1 MAASA
6 DIVQLIYK
14 YIRND
19 LSVAEEARL
28 NNWLQ
33 ESVTNRRFFDE
44 VTAPGY
50 LFAEAMA
57 REQVDKQLNVDDA
70 WRRLSTVGLPTTE
83 IHHIEPSQPARL
95 IRLRIVKYVVA
106 ASVTLLVISG
116 AYLLLRPRAKQ
127 DITETNTT
135 TQPQSHDVAPN
146 TKAPTLTLADGT
158 VVLLDSTQQGT
169 LAIQG
174 NTNVIKNANGQIVYT
189 PAANAGGAMLY
200 NTMTVPKGGNVV
212 SLALA
217 DGSKVWL
224 NAASS
229 IRYPAAFSGTER
241 KVEITGEAYFEVT
254 HNATMPFK
262 VSRGNVDVEVLGTHF
277 NVNAFPEE
285 KEIKVTLLEGK
296 VKVVN
301 RQLAIGNKASVVITP
316 GKQAVLTAD
325 SQFTIADADVEQ
337 VMAWKN
343 GLFMFNNTG
352 IENIMQQIER
362 WYDVT
367 VYYEGD
373 LKRWTFNGQIS
384 RYSNVSKV
392 LEMMEATGT
401 IHFRVEDRKIYVMP

>member
-28 NNWLQ
+28 NDWLQ
-33 ESVTNRRFFDE
+33 ESVMNRRFFEE
-44 VTAPGY
+44 VTATGH

-57 REQVDKQLNVDDA
+57 RERVDKQLNVDDA
-70 WRRLSTVGLPTTE
+70 WRRLSTVGLPTIDT
-83 IHHIEPSQPARL
+83 HHIEPSQPARL

-127 DITETNTT
+127 DITVTNTT
-135 TQPQSHDVAPN
+135 TQTHSHDVAPN
-146 TKAPTLTLADGT
+146 TKAPTLILADGT

-169 LAIQG
+169 LAKQG
-174 NTNVIKNANGQIVYT
+174 NTNVIKKANGQIVYT
-189 PAANAGGAMLY
+189 PAASAGGEMLY

-241 KVEITGEAYFEVT
+241 KVEITGEAYFEVA
-254 HNATMPFK
+254 HNASMPFK

-285 KEIKVTLLEGK
+285 KDIKVTLLEGS
-296 VKVVN
+296 VKVN
-301 RQLAIGNKASVVITP
+301 RQKEAIMLKP
-316 GKQAVLTAD
+316 GEQAVVGPQSPLATNHSPD
-325 SQFTIADADVEQ
+325 IEQ

-343 GLFMFNNTG
+343 GMFMFNNTG

-373 LKRWTFNGQIS
+373 IKRWTFNGQIS

>member
-44 VTAPGY
+44 VTATGY

-57 REQVDKQLNVDDA
+57 REQEDKQLNVDDA

-83 IHHIEPSQPARL
+83 THIEPSQPARL

-127 DITETNTT
+127 DITVTNTT
-135 TQPQSHDVAPN
+135 TQTHSHDVAPN

-174 NTNVIKNANGQIVYT
+174 NTNVIKNASGQIVYT
-189 PAANAGGAMLY
+189 PAANAGGQMLY

-229 IRYPAAFSGTER
+229 IRYPAAFSGAER
-241 KVEITGEAYFEVT
+241 KVEITGEAYFEVAR
-254 HNATMPFK
+254 NASMPFR

-285 KEIKVTLLEGK
+285 KEIKVTLLEGR
-296 VKVVN
+296 VKVN
-301 RQLAIGNKASVVITP
+301 RQKEVAMLKP
-316 GKQAVLTAD
+316 GEQAVVESHSPLTTNHSPD
-325 SQFTIADADVEQ
+325 IEQ

-343 GLFMFNNTG
+343 GLFMFNNTD

-373 LKRWTFNGQIS
+373 IKRWTFNGQIS

>member
-1 MAASA
+1 
-6 DIVQLIYK
+6 
-14 YIRND
+14 
-19 LSVAEEARL
+19 
-28 NNWLQ
+28 
-33 ESVTNRRFFDE
+33 
-44 VTAPGY
+44 
-50 LFAEAMA
+50 
-57 REQVDKQLNVDDA
+57 
-70 WRRLSTVGLPTTE
+70 
-83 IHHIEPSQPARL
+83 L

-106 ASVTLLVISG
+106 ASVTLVVISG

-127 DITETNTT
+127 DITVTNTT
-135 TQPQSHDVAPN
+135 TQTHSHDVAPN

-174 NTNVIKNANGQIVYT
+174 NTNVFKNASGQIVYT
-189 PAANAGGAMLY
+189 PAANAGGQMLY

-229 IRYPAAFSGTER
+229 IRYPAAFSGAER
-241 KVEITGEAYFEVT
+241 KVEITGEAYFEV
-254 HNATMPFK
+254 APLRLRSGLKMPFR

-285 KEIKVTLLEGK
+285 KEIKVTLLEGR
-296 VKVVN
+296 VKVVK
-301 RQLAIGNKASVVITP
+301 QSAIGNRQSAKYAERAVVLKP
-316 GKQAVLTAD
+316 GEQAVLSETH
-325 SQFTIADADVEQ
+325 SPLTIDHSPDLEQ

-373 LKRWTFNGQIS
+373 IKRWTFNGQIS

>member
-28 NNWLQ
+28 NSWLQ

-44 VTAPGY
+44 VTATGY
-50 LFAEAMA
+50 LFAEAMT
-57 REQVDKQLNVDDA
+57 REQEDKQLNVDDA

-83 IHHIEPSQPARL
+83 THHIEPSQPARL

-127 DITETNTT
+127 DITVTNTT
-135 TQPQSHDVAPN
+135 TQTHSHDVAPN

-169 LAIQG
+169 LAVQG

-254 HNATMPFK
+254 HNASMPFK
-262 VSRGNVDVEVLGTHF
+262 VSDGNVDVEVLGTHF

-285 KEIKVTLLEGK
+285 KDIKVTLLEGS

-301 RQLAIGNKASVVITP
+301 RQSAIGNKSSVILTP
-316 GKQAVLTAD
+316 GKQAVATAD
-325 SQFTIADADVEQ
+325 SRVTIADADIEQ

-373 LKRWTFNGQIS
+373 IKRWTFNGQIS

>member
-44 VTAPGY
+44 VTATGY

-57 REQVDKQLNVDDA
+57 REQEDKQLNVDDA

-83 IHHIEPSQPARL
+83 THHIEPSQPARL

-127 DITETNTT
+127 DITVTNTT
-135 TQPQSHDVAPN
+135 TQTHSHDVAPN

-158 VVLLDSTQQGT
+158 VVLIDSTQQGT

-174 NTNVIKNANGQIVYT
+174 NTNVIKNAKGQIVYI
-189 PAANAGGAMLY
+189 PAANAGGQMLY
-200 NTMTVPKGGNVV
+200 NTMTVPRGGNVV

-229 IRYPAAFSGTER
+229 IRYPAAFSGAER
-241 KVEITGEAYFEVT
+241 KVEITGEAYFEV
-254 HNATMPFK
+254 APLRLRSGLKMPFK

-285 KEIKVTLLEGK
+285 KEIKVTLLEGS
-296 VKVVN
+296 VKVN
-301 RQLAIGNKASVVITP
+301 RQKEAIVLKP
-316 GKQAVLTAD
+316 GEQAGVHD
-325 SQFTIADADVEQ
+325 NSPFTIDHSPDIEQ

-373 LKRWTFNGQIS
+373 IKRWTFNGQIS

-401 IHFRVEDRKIYVMP
+401 IHFRVEDRKIFVMP

>member
-19 LSVAEEARL
+19 LSVAEETRL
-28 NNWLQ
+28 NEWLQ
-33 ESVTNRRFFDE
+33 ESLKNRRFFDE
-44 VTAPGY
+44 VTATGH

-57 REQVDKQLNVDDA
+57 REQEDKQVNVDDA
-70 WRRLSTVGLPTTE
+70 WRRLSAVGLPTTE
-83 IHHIEPSQPARL
+83 THHIEPSQPARL

-116 AYLLLRPRAKQ
+116 AYLLLRPGAKQ
-127 DITETNTT
+127 DITVTNTA
-135 TQPQSHDVAPN
+135 TQTNTHDVAPN
-146 TKAPTLTLADGT
+146 TKAPMLTLADGT
-158 VVLLDSTQQGT
+158 IVSLDSTQQGT
-169 LAIQG
+169 LAVQG
-174 NTNVIKNANGQIVYT
+174 NTNVIRNANGEIVYR
-189 PAANAGGAMLY
+189 PAATAGGEMLY
-200 NTMTVPKGGNVV
+200 NTITVPKGSNVV

-229 IRYPAAFSGTER
+229 IRYPAAFSGADR
-241 KVEITGEAYFEVT
+241 KVEITGEAYFEVA
-254 HNATMPFK
+254 HNTSKVFK
-262 VSRGNVDVEVLGTHF
+262 VTTGGAEVEVHGTHF

-285 KEIKVTLLEGK
+285 REIKVTLLEGS
-296 VKVVN
+296 VKVVSKVN
-301 RQLAIGNKASVVITP
+301 GQRSMLKPGEQAI
-316 GKQAVLTAD
+316 AVAD
-325 SQFTIADADVEQ
+325 SPITIDHSPDLEQ

-367 VYYEGD
+367 VFYEEG
-373 LKRWTFNGQIS
+373 LKKWTFNGQIS

-401 IHFRVEDRKIYVMP
+401 IHFRVEDRKIFVMQ

>member
-28 NNWLQ
+28 NDWLQ
-33 ESVTNRRFFDE
+33 ESVMNRRFFEE
-44 VTAPGY
+44 VTATGH

-57 REQVDKQLNVDDA
+57 RERVDKQLNVDDA
-70 WRRLSTVGLPTTE
+70 WRRLSTVGLPTIDT
-83 IHHIEPSQPARL
+83 HHIEPSQPARL

-127 DITETNTT
+127 DITVTNTT
-135 TQPQSHDVAPN
+135 TQTHSHDVAPN
-146 TKAPTLTLADGT
+146 TKAPTLILADGT

-169 LAIQG
+169 LAKQG
-174 NTNVIKNANGQIVYT
+174 NTNVIKKANGQIVYT
-189 PAANAGGAMLY
+189 PAASAGGEMLY

-241 KVEITGEAYFEVT
+241 KVEITGEAYFEVA
-254 HNATMPFK
+254 HNASMPFK

-285 KEIKVTLLEGK
+285 KDIKVTLLEGS
-296 VKVVN
+296 VKVN
-301 RQLAIGNKASVVITP
+301 RQKEAIMLKP
-316 GKQAVLTAD
+316 GEQAVIGPQSPLATNHSPD
-325 SQFTIADADVEQ
+325 IEQ

-343 GLFMFNNTG
+343 GMFMFNNTG

-373 LKRWTFNGQIS
+373 IKRWTFNGQIS